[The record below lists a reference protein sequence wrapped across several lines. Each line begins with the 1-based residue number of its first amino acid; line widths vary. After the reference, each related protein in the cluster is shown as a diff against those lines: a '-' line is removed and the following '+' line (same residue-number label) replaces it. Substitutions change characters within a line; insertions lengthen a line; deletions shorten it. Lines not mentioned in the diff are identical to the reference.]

1 MTENILLKEMCVQ
14 FIVLLFLI
22 VVWILKEG
30 CQIHLGLYNCD
41 LTDC

>member
-22 VVWILKEG
+22 VVWTLKKAVKY
-30 CQIHLGLYNCD
+30 I
-41 LTDC
+41 